1 MTRRTI
7 IVGGL
12 LVVLLV
18 GTVSAVFTTTQDSTS
33 ATRPQDTKQP
43 SMRNGSIPFPVNCSR
58 MPGQQGFCHAHLGGF
73 IPLCV
78 TLTQEQRDELNTTI
92 ATLRQQNATPQDIRI
107 AIQEKLDE
115 FGVYDAQL
123 NATIAATEQRLTILN
138 REKEL
143 RSQGYNWTTIDT
155 MIAQEFGQNA
165 TATGNPWMTPGHAA
179 WREEPRGG
187 CRPHQ

>member
-1 MTRRTI
+1 MKPRTI

-12 LVVLLV
+12 LAVLLV
-18 GTVSAVFTTTQDSTS
+18 GTVSAVYTTAQDST
-33 ATRPQDTKQP
+33 TTPTKDAQQP
-43 SMRNGSIPFPVNCSR
+43 SMRNGTAPCPANCSR
-58 MPGQQGFCHAHLGGF
+58 MPGQHGFRQGPFSGF
-73 IPLCV
+73 IPPGI

-92 ATLRQQNATPQDIRI
+92 ATLRQQNATPQEIRT
-107 AIQEKLDE
+107 AIQAKLDE

-123 NATIAATEQRLTILN
+123 NSTIANTEQRLTILN

-165 TATGNPWMTPGHAA
+165 TATGDQWMTPDHAS

-187 CRPHQ
+187 CRPNQ